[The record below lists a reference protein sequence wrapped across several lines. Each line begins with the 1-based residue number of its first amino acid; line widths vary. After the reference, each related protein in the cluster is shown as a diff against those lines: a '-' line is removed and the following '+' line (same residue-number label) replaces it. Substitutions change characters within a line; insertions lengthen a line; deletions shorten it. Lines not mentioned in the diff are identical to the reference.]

1 MAIDW
6 ANLLS
11 KAKEFKDSDAGKSLI
26 AAGTAGVQGALSKK
40 AALAG
45 QDTLLKEGTEQEKS
59 GKKLYENMLKQLRS
73 GKYDVAQEVFDTA
86 EDQKVAAEAFVD
98 DTRKRGQEKRGDLIS
113 AIADGDPRM
122 SALVPHHAQQI
133 EQNIQSAELLGM
145 DRKGAADAVV
155 SGLEQDAL
163 GKQAALSELEM
174 NRGGQGAEAGRQMRL
189 NAMTN
194 QAKAGPNA
202 WLGALKTGIST
213 YAGLKNTSGSEKTQS
228 ARARDN
234 SFADML
240 TGELATSTDST
251 EGGGLLEGIQDIEL
265 EEEELEEEE
274 FATGGVTNF
283 EDGGGMTNGEF
294 SHDRNPKA
302 IIDEKTG
309 SKEGE
314 LTGGEL
320 VFNVKQSDTIE
331 ELINSGKGDKL
342 VKFMRELLS
351 KEQFKA

>member
-1 MAIDW
+1 MAINW

-11 KAKEFKDSDAGKSLI
+11 KAKDFKDSDAGKSLI
-26 AAGTAGVQGALSKK
+26 AAGTAGVQGALSKR
-40 AALAG
+40 AAEAG
-45 QDTLLKEGTEQEKS
+45 QDTLLKEGSEQEKS
-59 GKKLYENMLKQLRS
+59 GKKLYENMLKELRS
-73 GKYDVAQEVFDTA
+73 GKYDVAQGVRDTA
-86 EDQKVAAEAFVD
+86 EDQKVAAEQFVEN
-98 DTRKRGQEKRGDLIS
+98 TRQRGQETRGDLIS

-133 EQNIQSAELLGM
+133 EQNIQDAELLGM

-163 GKQAALSELEM
+163 GKQAALSEMEM
-174 NRGGQGAEAGRQMRL
+174 MRGGQGAEAGRQMRL
-189 NAMTN
+189 NAMMN

-202 WLGALKTGIST
+202 ALGALKTGIAT

-234 SFADML
+234 SFAAML
-240 TGELATSTDST
+240 AGELATSTDST
-251 EGGGLLEGIQDIEL
+251 EGGGLLEGIQEIEL
-265 EEEELEEEE
+265 EDEE
-274 FATGGVTNF
+274 FASGGVTNF

-294 SHDRNPKA
+294 SHERNPKA

-309 SKEGE
+309 EKEGE

-331 ELINSGKGDKL
+331 ELINSGKGDEL
-342 VKFMRELLS
+342 VKFMSELLS

>member
-73 GKYDVAQEVFDTA
+73 GKYDVAQGVRDTA

-133 EQNIQSAELLGM
+133 EQNIQSAELIGM

-213 YAGLKNTSGSEKTQS
+213 YAGLKNTDAKDVEDVEENTFLSKT
-228 ARARDN
+228 
-234 SFADML
+234 
-240 TGELATSTDST
+240 
-251 EGGGLLEGIQDIEL
+251 GGLDGDPDTPYEK
-265 EEEELEEEE
+265 
-274 FATGGVTNF
+274 GGVINF

-309 SKEGE
+309 GKEGE

>member
-1 MAIDW
+1 MAINW

-45 QDTLLKEGTEQEKS
+45 QDTLLKEGTEQEES
-59 GKKLYENMLKQLRS
+59 GKKLYENMLKELRS
-73 GKYDVAQEVFDTA
+73 GKYDVAQGVRDTA
-86 EDQKVAAEAFVD
+86 EDQKVAAEQFVEN
-98 DTRKRGQEKRGDLIS
+98 TRQRGEETRGDLIS

-122 SALVPHHAQQI
+122 SALVPHHAQQV
-133 EQNIQSAELLGM
+133 EQNIQKAELLGM

-174 NRGGQGAEAGRQMRL
+174 KRGGLGAEAGRQMRL
-189 NAMTN
+189 SAMTN

-213 YAGLKNTSGSEKTQS
+213 YAGLKNTDAEDVEENTFLSET
-228 ARARDN
+228 
-234 SFADML
+234 
-240 TGELATSTDST
+240 
-251 EGGGLLEGIQDIEL
+251 GGLDGDPDTPYEK
-265 EEEELEEEE
+265 
-274 FATGGVTNF
+274 GGVINF

-320 VFNVKQSDTIE
+320 VFNVEQSDTIE
-331 ELINSGKGDKL
+331 ELINSGKGDDL
-342 VKFMRELLS
+342 VKFMKELLS

>member
-1 MAIDW
+1 MAINW

-11 KAKEFKDSDAGKSLI
+11 KAKDFKNSDAGKSLI
-26 AAGTAGVQGALSKK
+26 AAGTAGVQGALSKR
-40 AALAG
+40 AAEAG
-45 QDTLLKEGTEQEKS
+45 QETLREEGSEQEKS
-59 GKKLYENMLKQLRS
+59 GKKLYENMLKELRS
-73 GKYDVAQEVFDTA
+73 GKYDIAPETLDTA
-86 EDQKVAAEAFVD
+86 EDQKVAAEQFVEN
-98 DTRKRGQEKRGDLIS
+98 TRQRGQETRGDLIS

-133 EQNIQSAELLGM
+133 EQNIQDAELLGM

-155 SGLEQDAL
+155 SGLAQDAL
-163 GKQAALSELEM
+163 GKQAALSEMEM
-174 NRGGQGAEAGRQMRL
+174 MRGGQGAEAGRQMRL
-189 NAMTN
+189 NAMMN

-202 WLGALKTGIST
+202 ALGALKTGIAT

-265 EEEELEEEE
+265 EDEE
-274 FATGGVTNF
+274 FASGGVTNF

-294 SHDRNPKA
+294 SHERNPKA
-302 IIDEKTG
+302 IIDENTG
-309 SKEGE
+309 KKEGE

-331 ELINSGKGDKL
+331 ELINSGKGDEL
-342 VKFMRELLS
+342 VKFMSELLS